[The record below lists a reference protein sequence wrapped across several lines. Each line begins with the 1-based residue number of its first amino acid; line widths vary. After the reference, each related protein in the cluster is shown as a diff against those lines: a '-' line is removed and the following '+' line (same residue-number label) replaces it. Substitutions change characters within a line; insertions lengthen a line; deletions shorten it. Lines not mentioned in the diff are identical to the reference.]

1 MNELGTHF
9 SEPSCKAWHPHQ
21 PLDDKWTV
29 PECPAPMLIT
39 LKYQLFMRI
48 KKKLGALINFSIP
61 GVYRYISFLSIA
73 EMAGS
78 VERPGKKSIH
88 HFHVLHGLTTSGLS
102 YQAIV
107 EWVPSK
113 FSWEM
118 RHEIQISL
126 YCILLSYQ
134 NYNAVLSSI
143 YRGVAFR
150 LDMWTLQ
157 SRPEGFFSEWQ
168 LNSQTWLSAMSGSV
182 IFESID
188 VNLCPNACR
197 FVLFIFLCSY
207 RVCLFL

>member
-1 MNELGTHF
+1 MDCPWMPSSHANNFKISVVYENQKKVGSSDQF
-9 SEPSCKAWHPHQ
+9 SHPRGLQIH
-21 PLDDKWTV
+21 
-29 PECPAPMLIT
+29 
-39 LKYQLFMRI
+39 LF
-48 KKKLGALINFSIP
+48 F
-61 GVYRYISFLSIA
+61 SIA

-168 LNSQTWLSAMSGSV
+168 LNSQTWQSAMNGSV